1 MWPAGQAPQI
11 VVSVSRELHQSELM
25 PFQPG
30 TNETWYLYIYAIC
43 GQEEYYFV
51 MISDMFS
58 SKHQSWNIVL

>member
-30 TNETWYLYIYAIC
+30 TNELGTYISTL
-43 GQEEYYFV
+43 FV
-51 MISDMFS
+51 VKRNTI
-58 SKHQSWNIVL
+58 L